1 MKNTYEGIAREGKN
15 EVLFKNDHNEIVIGG
30 AWLRKD
36 TGITVEKIVRN
47 KAGVIGIHW
56 TTVLI

>member
-30 AWLRKD
+30 ARLRKD

-47 KAGVIGIHW
+47 KAGVIGILW
-56 TTVLI
+56 NTVLI